1 MLHLSCNSSNGNYYL
16 HLALVFISCVGL
28 IVALKHFI
36 TISKWIFN
44 TFFRS
49 EKDFITSYGSWA
61 LVTGATDGIGKAFAY
76 QLAQRGL
83 NLVLIS
89 RSCQKLETVAGE
101 IKGKHPHTKIKFIEI
116 DFSGDIS
123 VGLRRIVEVIQD
135 LDLGIVINN
144 VGITYPKAMFFHEV
158 EEKVWMDIVKV
169 NIEGTTRVTKAVL
182 PIMIQRKRG
191 AIVNIGSGA
200 AVVVPSHPLYTIYAA
215 TKAYVDQ
222 LSRSLYVEYRHY
234 GIHVQCQVPLYVA
247 TNMVSKVASI
257 KRDSFFIPTPEGYAR
272 AAIGEIGYEQRC
284 TPYWSHSIQ
293 WYFARLIPDPLL
305 DAWRLSIG
313 IRRRNERI
321 SSIP

>member
-1 MLHLSCNSSNGNYYL
+1 MQYPSCNSGNGNHYL
-16 HLALVFISCVGL
+16 LLFVSCIGL
-28 IVALKHFI
+28 IIALKHFI
-36 TISKWIFN
+36 SITKWIFN

-49 EKDFITSYGSWA
+49 EKDLITSYGSWA

-89 RSCQKLETVAGE
+89 RSSQKLETVSGE
-101 IKGKHPHTKIKFIEI
+101 IKEKHPHTKIKFIQI

-123 VGLRRIVEVIQD
+123 AGLRRIVEVIQD
-135 LDLGIVINN
+135 IDLGIVVNN
-144 VGITYPKAMFFHEV
+144 VGITYPRAMFFHEV
-158 EEKVWMDIVKV
+158 DEKVWMDIVKV
-169 NIEGTTRVTKAVL
+169 NIEGTTSVTKAVL
-182 PIMIQRKRG
+182 PRMIQRKRG
-191 AIVNIGSGA
+191 AIINIGSGA

-222 LSRSLYVEYRHY
+222 LSRSLYVEYRQY

-284 TPYWSHSIQ
+284 TPYWAHSIQ
-293 WYFARLIPDPLL
+293 WCFARLVPDPLL

-313 IRRRNERI
+313 IRRRNDGEAI
-321 SSIP
+321 HGNII